1 MIRLFLITLLL
12 LIGLKSTAFAQSQL
26 QKGVDEIRFNVF
38 LDNKPVGTHVFN
50 LEPQG
55 NKVLVKSNMQLE
67 GKFWGLLP
75 FKYTHQSQEQWQDG
89 CLVSLQSQTLK
100 RGKTINVSASSDASG
115 LSIDSNDKTEVVSGC
130 VKSFAYWDY
139 SKLVGNQLLNTE
151 NGVLVNVEI
160 KQMNNQSDK
169 HKSLLIQSSEA
180 DINLEYSA
188 NGEWLSLKSKLEVGG
203 LLHYIRQ

>member
-12 LIGLKSTAFAQSQL
+12 LVGLKSTAFAQSEL
-26 QKGVDEIRFNVF
+26 EEGVVEILFKVF
-38 LDNKPVGTHVFN
+38 LDNKLVGTHIFN
-50 LEPQG
+50 LEYQG
-55 NKVLVKSNMQLE
+55 KQVLVKSDMQLE

-151 NGVLVNVEI
+151 NGELVNVEI
-160 KQMNNQSDK
+160 KQANNQNDK
-169 HKSLLIQSSEA
+169 YKSLLIQSSEA
-180 DINLEYSA
+180 DINLEYSPS
-188 NGEWLSLKSKLEVGG
+188 GEWLSLKSKLEVGG

>member
-12 LIGLKSTAFAQSQL
+12 LVGLKSTAFAQP
-26 QKGVDEIRFNVF
+26 EIEAGIEEISFNVL
-38 LDNKPVGTHVFN
+38 LDKKPVGTHIFN
-50 LEPQG
+50 LKRQG
-55 NKVLVKSNMQLE
+55 KEVLVKSDMQLE

-75 FKYTHQSQEQWQDG
+75 FKYTHESQEQWQDG

-100 RGKTINVSASSDASG
+100 RGKTIKIIASSDASG

-130 VKSFAYWDY
+130 VKSFAYWDH

-151 NGVLVNVEI
+151 NGKLVNVNI
-160 KQMNNQSDK
+160 KRTNNHRSMLIHSSD
-169 HKSLLIQSSEA
+169 A
-180 DINLEYSA
+180 DISLEYAA

-203 LLHYIRQ
+203 LLHYIRQQK

>member
-12 LIGLKSTAFAQSQL
+12 LVGLKSTAFAQP
-26 QKGVDEIRFNVF
+26 EIETGIEEISFNVL
-38 LDNKPVGTHVFN
+38 LDKKPVGTHIFN
-50 LEPQG
+50 LKRQG
-55 NKVLVKSNMQLE
+55 KEVLVKSDMQLE

-75 FKYTHQSQEQWQDG
+75 FKYTHESQEQWQDG

-100 RGKTINVSASSDASG
+100 RGKTIKIIASSDASG

-130 VKSFAYWDY
+130 VKSFAYWDH

-151 NGVLVNVEI
+151 NGELVNVEI
-160 KQMNNQSDK
+160 KQTNNQSDK